1 MGGGGIVG
9 VLMACACLA
18 LSAPLASCGG
28 NGDDASRAAAA
39 PAPLKRAHSGT
50 ANVLLLVD
58 ASKQMDDDHLA
69 KARTAL
75 DDLVRAVPPG
85 DRVGLASFSD
95 HFQPVVPVMGAREN
109 RRPLRAAIR
118 GLKAA
123 GDSAPYDSTLQAYGV
138 QRELA
143 GGRTLNS
150 VLVLAH
156 GEDLASQSSF
166 ARVRRLL
173 GSQGDGPRVRVFTV
187 AYDTPSDSGLSEAL
201 AAFAKASHG
210 EALTATKDDVGQVL
224 RKAWGML

>member
-1 MGGGGIVG
+1 
-9 VLMACACLA
+9 MACACLA
-18 LSAPLASCGG
+18 LSAPLQSCGG
-28 NGDDASRAAAA
+28 SDDDTSRAAAA
-39 PAPLKRAHSGT
+39 PAPLTHAHSGT

-156 GEDLASQSSF
+156 GEDLASQNSF

-173 GSQGDGPRVRVFTV
+173 GSQRDGPHVRVFTV
-187 AYDTPSDSGLSEAL
+187 AYDTPADSGLRQAL

-210 EALTATKDDVGQVL
+210 KAFTATKDDVGQVL
-224 RKAWGML
+224 RRAWGEL